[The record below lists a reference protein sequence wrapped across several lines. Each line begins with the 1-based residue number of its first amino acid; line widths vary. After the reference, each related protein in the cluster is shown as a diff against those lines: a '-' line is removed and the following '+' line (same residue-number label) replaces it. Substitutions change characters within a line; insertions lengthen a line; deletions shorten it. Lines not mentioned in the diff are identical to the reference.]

1 MATLDLWRR
10 ARTASWAH
18 PRWLLA
24 LKTATAAGL
33 AWLLVQPL
41 SGPLSDYPYYAPM
54 GAAAA
59 MSTTVIGSART
70 SAQAVVAITIG
81 AVVATTMGLLDVPGW
96 LALALT
102 IAVATLLAGLKQL
115 GAMGGWVLVAALFVL
130 VIGGHDPEAYVAA
143 YVGLTAFGA
152 IVATVVNALVPQ
164 LPLEPVAR
172 AQARL
177 RHRLADELDTLAD
190 GLLDDDVLDPSFW
203 EQQRQRTEP
212 HVTELRA
219 LLAEAN
225 DARRGNWRAGRWSE
239 TVDRRYA
246 QARALE
252 RLAGCVDEVSAL
264 VSDQR
269 SSVHADERSAEE
281 LRDTIA
287 RAMRAV
293 ATMLRSAAED
303 PVHDEGQEDAAAVPT
318 ADAERS
324 VEELGLLVSHLASTD
339 DKHLPAAAVWV
350 NLQRAVEAWS

>member
-1 MATLDLWRR
+1 MPALDLWRR
-10 ARTASWAH
+10 ARAASWAH

-41 SGPLSDYPYYAPM
+41 GGPLGDYPYYAPM

-70 SAQAVVAITIG
+70 SAQAVAAIALG
-81 AVVATTMGLLDVPGW
+81 AALATGAGLLDVPGW

-102 IAVATLLAGLKQL
+102 IAVATMLAGLRPL

-152 IVATVVNALVPQ
+152 VVAIVVNALVPQ
-164 LPLEPVAR
+164 LPLTPVTR

-177 RHRLADELDTLAD
+177 RHRLADELDALGD
-190 GLLDDDVLDPSFW
+190 GLLADELLDESAW
-203 EQQRQRTEP
+203 ERQRRRIEP
-212 HVTELRA
+212 HVSQLRA
-219 LLAEAN
+219 LVAEAN
-225 DARRGNWRAGRWSE
+225 DARRGNWRAGHWSE
-239 TVDRRYA
+239 TADRRYA

-269 SSVHADERSAEE
+269 SAVHADDESAQE
-281 LRDTIA
+281 LRETMA

-293 ATMLRSAAED
+293 GTMLRSAEED
-303 PVHDEGQEDAAAVPT
+303 PIEEDAAAFPT
-318 ADAERS
+318 ADAERA
-324 VEELGLLVSHLASTD
+324 VEELGVLVWRLASAD

-350 NLQRAVEAWS
+350 NLQRAIEAWS